1 MPILRPAKRL
11 PQKVI
16 EQMKKRR
23 LERLKPKQPIDYQT
37 MVLRVGAEIKALKII
52 SDYDPVLMKGLTIRT
67 LEQMETNILDLTKKI
82 TEEIELLR
90 KAKLHG
96 SNLSGLNIEI
106 TNFERQKKDSDK
118 IIALLESKIKEK
130 TKQ

>member
-1 MPILRPAKRL
+1 MPTLRPAKRL

-23 LERLKPKQPIDYQT
+23 LEKLKPKQPIDYQT

-52 SDYDPVLMKGLTIRT
+52 SDYDPVLMKGLTVET
-67 LEQMETNILDLTKKI
+67 LRQMETNILDLTEKI
-82 TEEIELLR
+82 TGEIE
-90 KAKLHG
+90 KLKKVKLERN
-96 SNLSGLNIEI
+96 NLAGLNIEI
-106 TNFERQKKDSDK
+106 TNFERQKKDSDR
-118 IIALLESKIKEK
+118 IIAILKSKIKEK

>member
-52 SDYDPVLMKGLTIRT
+52 AEYDPIMMKGLTVET
-67 LEQMETNILDLTKKI
+67 LRQMETNILDLTEKI
-82 TEEIELLR
+82 ANEIELLK
-90 KAKLHG
+90 KAKLER
-96 SNLSGLNIEI
+96 SNLAGLNIEI

>member
-1 MPILRPAKRL
+1 MPTLRPAKRL

-16 EQMKKRR
+16 DQMKKIR
-23 LERLKPKQPIDYQT
+23 LEKLKPKQPIDYQI

-52 SDYDPVLMKGLTIRT
+52 LEYDPVMMKGLTIET
-67 LEQMETNILDLTKKI
+67 LKQVKTNIFDLTEKI
-82 TEEIELLR
+82 TGDIE
-90 KAKLHG
+90 KLKKSKLER
-96 SNLSGLNIEI
+96 SNLAGLNVEI